1 MGGKKNMKATVRV
14 LGLALAMSVC
24 SAGLA
29 AASSSASRYDASI
42 QTKVTQSLAA
52 KKQFTKIQASVEDG
66 IVTLT
71 GDVDLYQQKLDA
83 TKKVRKMANVQGVRN
98 LITVA
103 GKDVPD
109 AALEAQLDKKL
120 YYDRIGYDNV
130 FNFVTASVQN
140 GVATLSGEARTEF
153 DRDSAV
159 WLANN
164 LPGVKDVVSDIKVSP
179 TSIFDDRIRV
189 QEARTIYRDPVLS
202 RYAMDP
208 GRPIRIVVDNGHVTL
223 YGAVANKMDK
233 EVAGIRA
240 GQVFG
245 AFSVQNNLEVWGK
258 S

>member
-1 MGGKKNMKATVRV
+1 MKAKVRV
-14 LGLALAMSVC
+14 LGLALVMSLC
-24 SAGLA
+24 SVGLA
-29 AASSSASRYDASI
+29 AATTSAARYDTSI
-42 QTKVTQSLAA
+42 QSKVAQYLAA

-71 GDVDLYQQKLDA
+71 GNVDLYQQKLDA
-83 TKKVRKMANVQGVRN
+83 AKKVRKMANVQGVRN

-103 GKDVPD
+103 GQDVPD
-109 AALEAQLDKKL
+109 AALEAQLDRKL
-120 YYDRIGYDNV
+120 YYDRMGYDNL

-153 DRDSAV
+153 DRDSAIS
-159 WLANN
+159 LANN
-164 LPGVKDVVSDIKVSP
+164 LPGIKDVVSNIKVSP
-179 TSIFDDRIRV
+179 ASIFDDRIRV
-189 QEARTIYRDPVLS
+189 QEARAIYRDPVLG
-202 RYAMDP
+202 RYAIDP
-208 GRPIRIVVDNGHVTL
+208 ARPIRIVVDNGHVTL

-245 AFSVQNNLEVWGK
+245 AFSVQNNLEVAGK